1 MVKGLG
7 LFRDRFAGF
16 EDRYVLIGGAAIDL
30 AMDAA
35 GIAFRVTK
43 DLDIVLRLE
52 ALDAEFGR
60 AFWGFVG
67 EGDYKYRQRGTDKPT
82 LYRFREPANDDFP
95 YMIELFW
102 REPDLIEPT
111 RDHRS
116 TRIPMAEEVSSLSAI
131 LLADEYY
138 GLVQAGA
145 RVVDGLS
152 VLAPAYLVPL
162 KARAWID
169 LTKRREGGEQISRGD
184 IKKHRNDVIRL
195 SQLISPEERVEL
207 PDAVRAD
214 LVDFVGRALHEGSEP
229 KTFGVVGMTLEDVR
243 SLLGAVYGL
252 S

>member
-16 EDRYVLIGGAAIDL
+16 EDRYVLIGGAAVDV
-30 AMDAA
+30 AMEAA
-35 GIAFRVTK
+35 GIGFRATK
-43 DLDIVLRLE
+43 DLDLVLRLE

-67 EGDYKYRQRGTDKPT
+67 EGGYGFKEKGTGEPT
-82 LYRFREPANDDFP
+82 LYRFRKPASDDFP
-95 YMIELFW
+95 YMIELFS

-111 RDHRS
+111 GDHRL

-169 LTKRREGGEQISRGD
+169 VTRRREGGEQISRDD

-207 PDAVRAD
+207 PLQAPSNR
-214 LVDFVGRALHEGSEP
+214 E
-229 KTFGVVGMTLEDVR
+229 
-243 SLLGAVYGL
+243 
-252 S
+252 